1 MDFTATLPEDCLLLI
16 FGRVPLQQRLT
27 TVPLVCRRWAQ
38 LQPRVRRDVTSLTL
52 IFGFHFNKFLRS
64 PFYLVANQESI
75 RDDPNLLQLSRTR
88 IEGQHAPPA
97 VERLLNELPYIRRLT
112 LIQLNH
118 SDSLPAFQAELWPV
132 METYA
137 RQLTRFDFHYLYYD
151 SNLESSSD
159 RQEDGAVSPA
169 RTALSADF
177 QRLLA
182 LINYRMPRLR
192 HLLLNSYRSVFHAR
206 RRYVF
211 SEGYSPLGSLYLPV
225 LRRLASFSFRTGD
238 HEDVLLGSLRRFA
251 GGGHR
256 LPENVGQEG
265 VLKVRLAVPLALPIP
280 PPVNAFAS
288 FHSSVLGAPR
298 EEPCST
304 MDGQLWTDGDELLR
318 PTLDYLFVEL
328 VELAAILPLLPSLAS
343 LQYLHLELTD
353 GGTNLV
359 PLFTALSTSLPLLSR
374 LYLNLGQTLVGG
386 PLKPEDLPRL
396 PPLPSVTSLSLE
408 WPFDDPAHFGAV
420 LQPSRVFPALQK
432 LTIDGRQIFKRCP
445 SSSFSPECRCPREEP
460 GLMSARWVVQFAPKV
475 VCIRLA
481 LKAPLMQYPPGATVQ
496 KIVFHSNE
504 GRKEELTV
512 EEL

>member
-1 MDFTATLPEDCLLLI
+1 MDFTATLSEDCLLLI
-16 FGRVPLQQRLT
+16 FGRVPLHQRLT

-38 LQPRVRRDVTSLTL
+38 LQPRVRSDVTSLTL

-88 IEGQHAPPA
+88 IEEQHAPPA
-97 VERLLNELPYIRRLT
+97 VERLLLELPYIRRLT
-112 LIQLNH
+112 IIQLNH

-211 SEGYSPLGSLYLPV
+211 AVGYFPLGSLYLPV

-238 HEDVLLGSLRRFA
+238 HEDVLLGSLR
-251 GGGHR
+251 
-256 LPENVGQEG
+256 
-265 VLKVRLAVPLALPIP
+265 
-280 PPVNAFAS
+280 
-288 FHSSVLGAPR
+288 SSVLGAPR
-298 EEPCST
+298 EEPFST

-318 PTLDYLFVEL
+318 PTLDYLFVERVKL
-328 VELAAILPLLPSLAS
+328 DTISTILPSLAS

-353 GGTNLV
+353 GGTNLL

-386 PLKPEDLPRL
+386 PLKPADLPHL

-420 LQPSRVFPALQK
+420 LQPARVFPALQR

-445 SSSFSPECRCPREEP
+445 FSSSSSPECRCPREEP
-460 GLMSARWVVQFAPKV
+460 GLMSARWVAQFAPKV

-481 LKAPLMQYPPGATVQ
+481 LKAPLMQYPPGATVR
-496 KIVFHSNE
+496 KVVFNSNH
-504 GRKEELTV
+504 GRKEEWIV